1 MTSAFEDKQGTSQS
15 QLLGSSEDR
24 ESVRIQQE
32 REYHECLAIDRE
44 KEKEKRQELLL
55 LQEKTARQESLRD
68 SRAKRVPFKPPTNAP
83 HITVSV
89 IHLTLGIQMR
99 RFDKSGQVGSVY
111 DWVGSL
117 SLEPEYFTLSMP
129 DNADISPALPIETV
143 NRVMLSM
150 AECAETLSFPD
161 DDICFKGFGSGP
173 EENHSSY
180 NGESDETTQL
190 LSLVSDKP
198 PHVLMKGDEE

>member
-1 MTSAFEDKQGTSQS
+1 
-15 QLLGSSEDR
+15 
-24 ESVRIQQE
+24 
-32 REYHECLAIDRE
+32 
-44 KEKEKRQELLL
+44 
-55 LQEKTARQESLRD
+55 
-68 SRAKRVPFKPPTNAP
+68 
-83 HITVSV
+83 
-89 IHLTLGIQMR
+89 MR
-99 RFDKSGQVGSVY
+99 RFDKSSQVGSVN

-173 EENHSSY
+173 EENHSTY
-180 NGESDETTQL
+180 NGESDETTQP
-190 LSLVSDKP
+190 LSLVLDKP
-198 PHVLMKGDEE
+198 PHVLIKGDEE